1 MMRAQ
6 LSGARRLPHF
16 LVGVPVAHKT
26 GDFGPVLANDVGIV
40 YAKSGP
46 IVVSFFLNAITEP
59 YGEAEDRMGR
69 VTQKIVE
76 YFDR

>member
-1 MMRAQ
+1 M
-6 LSGARRLPHF
+6 
-16 LVGVPVAHKT
+16 
-26 GDFGPVLANDVGIV
+26 LANDVGIV

-69 VTQKIVE
+69 VTQQIVA
-76 YFDR
+76 YFDK